1 MTAPVITSND
11 ELASLSDR
19 ELLLVLLERTEAILH
34 EMHVASD
41 EAALTRKQ
49 LDHLDGMIHDQGQ
62 LLEPLRPLIPHI
74 PRVLALLDPG
84 AAMRKKW
91 GKGKADGGT

>member
-19 ELLLVLLERTEAILH
+19 ELLER
-34 EMHVASD
+34 VC
-41 EAALTRKQ
+41 KQ
-49 LDHLDGMIHDQGQ
+49 LDHLDGMIHEQRGFLTGQGE
-62 LLEPLRPLIPHI
+62 LLAELRPLIPHI

>member
-19 ELLLVLLERTEAILH
+19 ELLER
-34 EMHVASD
+34 VC
-41 EAALTRKQ
+41 KQ

-84 AAMRKKW
+84 AAMRRKW
-91 GKGKADGGT
+91 GRKDAVPQDTKR

>member
-19 ELLLVLLERTEAILH
+19 ELLER
-34 EMHVASD
+34 VC
-41 EAALTRKQ
+41 KQ
-49 LDHLDGMIHDQGQ
+49 LDHLDGMIHEQSRMLAELQ
-62 LLEPLRPLIPHI
+62 PLIPHI

-84 AAMRKKW
+84 AAMRRKW